1 MTVSLLSEKA
11 GFVRSDIHFGRETDA
26 RIFYFGQVRRRENA
40 LFSMDRSALRP
51 VERGTHEM
59 VLATRTG

>member
-26 RIFYFGQVRRRENA
+26 RIFSKFWSSLSPPPDLLPLLEA
-40 LFSMDRSALRP
+40 DRNGHYILRS
-51 VERGTHEM
+51 
-59 VLATRTG
+59 